1 MHDYLCGGTVFVTT
15 DHEDG
20 TSSTRCACSFINT
33 VRIFERDQLEAELRP
48 ESNNTN
54 SYQLKLNY
62 FGHTHE

>member
-33 VRIFERDQLEAELRP
+33 VQL
-48 ESNNTN
+48 S
-54 SYQLKLNY
+54 LNY